1 MGIDIDKTTLEYL
14 YIQWTVTQ
22 DFPFKKV
29 RNTEFRTF
37 LEYIN
42 PVANRMLPDSDSTL
56 KIHAEGLFEE
66 GKQRLRHMLAIALSD
81 IHITCDM
88 WSSPNYLGL
97 LAVVAHFTS
106 EKSELHVVTLALVEL
121 QGKHSGLNQAAIV
134 PNVLEDY
141 EMRNK
146 LDYMVMD
153 NAHTNDTLIAIIAA
167 SLNDEGVSYDAKQRR
182 LRCNGHVIN
191 LSVQA
196 FLFGKTVDDYE
207 YSENETVSPSDAQLR
222 QWR

>member
-1 MGIDIDKTTLEYL
+1 MCNRCSKNYSITGGTGAIGQHLKNEHCIDRTTSLLAEKRLREGTSINAVILRGAGINVEAEEKRRKELIGIDIDKITLEYL

-22 DFPFKKV
+22 DFPFKQV

-42 PVANRMLPDSDSTL
+42 PVANRILPDSDSTL

-66 GKQRLRHMLAIALSD
+66 GKQRLHHMLAIALSD

-106 EKSELHVVTLALVEL
+106 EKSELHVTLALVEL
-121 QGKHSGLNQAAIV
+121 QGGTFRPKSCGNCSQCARGL
-134 PNVLEDY
+134 
-141 EMRNK
+141 
-146 LDYMVMD
+146 
-153 NAHTNDTLIAIIAA
+153 
-167 SLNDEGVSYDAKQRR
+167 
-182 LRCNGHVIN
+182 
-191 LSVQA
+191 
-196 FLFGKTVDDYE
+196 
-207 YSENETVSPSDAQLR
+207 
-222 QWR
+222 